1 MKDIAVANIRN
12 FAILGHSGSGKTTLT
27 DAIAFKLGLNDRFGS
42 VPNGTSVSDF
52 TDEEKTRK
60 ISIFAANFEG
70 VYTNPTGT
78 FCLVFT
84 DCPGFADFHG
94 QVVGAVRAVGNV
106 LIAVDATAGVQVG
119 TRRAWEACEAVG
131 LMARSFVITGIDKE
145 NANFDKTVAS
155 IQDAFGTHCIPV
167 VVPAG
172 KTRVTDILATQE
184 LPDALKTIKTALIEE
199 AAETDET
206 LLEKYLEGQDLC
218 PEEVANGLDHA
229 IISGGFHPIFALS
242 ALTDVGV
249 KELLDGICR
258 LLPSPVA
265 RGFSDSDGRTIDPD
279 PNGPFT
285 GLVWRTVIDP
295 FLGHLSYVRIVSGTL
310 TPRMELLNASTG
322 AKESVGALITIVG
335 KKQIPLEKAGPGEIV
350 ALTKLKATK
359 TGHTLCAPTIKCV
372 FPPILFPSP
381 VYHMAIHAKT
391 QADEDKLGTAVH
403 RLCEQDPTLFV
414 EKNAETKQM
423 LVKGLGDV
431 HIDVAVSLMKS
442 QSNVTVELSMPKV
455 PYRETVTGTGEG
467 HYKHKKQSGG
477 RGQYGE
483 VYLRVSPKRPDEEEW
498 FIDDIVGGTIPG
510 NFLPAIQKGL
520 VDAMLSGVLAHCTV
534 VNVKV
539 SVYDGSY
546 HDVDSSEVAFKIA
559 GSRAFRDAMSKARP
573 VLLEPIMTLTI
584 TIPEIFLG
592 TINGDLT
599 HKRGRVLGI
608 DSIKGM
614 HVITAE
620 APLAEIFKYA
630 AELRSITG
638 GQGSFEMAFARYDVV
653 PSNITQKVIAEAAKH
668 ATAETD
674 E

>member
-1 MKDIAVANIRN
+1 
-12 FAILGHSGSGKTTLT
+12 
-27 DAIAFKLGLNDRFGS
+27 
-42 VPNGTSVSDF
+42 
-52 TDEEKTRK
+52 
-60 ISIFAANFEG
+60 
-70 VYTNPTGT
+70 
-78 FCLVFT
+78 
-84 DCPGFADFHG
+84 
-94 QVVGAVRAVGNV
+94 
-106 LIAVDATAGVQVG
+106 
-119 TRRAWEACEAVG
+119 
-131 LMARSFVITGIDKE
+131 
-145 NANFDKTVAS
+145 
-155 IQDAFGTHCIPV
+155 
-167 VVPAG
+167 
-172 KTRVTDILATQE
+172 
-184 LPDALKTIKTALIEE
+184 
-199 AAETDET
+199 
-206 LLEKYLEGQDLC
+206 
-218 PEEVANGLDHA
+218 
-229 IISGGFHPIFALS
+229 
-242 ALTDVGV
+242 
-249 KELLDGICR
+249 
-258 LLPSPVA
+258 
-265 RGFSDSDGRTIDPD
+265 
-279 PNGPFT
+279 
-285 GLVWRTVIDP
+285 
-295 FLGHLSYVRIVSGTL
+295 
-310 TPRMELLNASTG
+310 
-322 AKESVGALITIVG
+322 
-335 KKQIPLEKAGPGEIV
+335 
-350 ALTKLKATK
+350 
-359 TGHTLCAPTIKCV
+359 
-372 FPPILFPSP
+372 
-381 VYHMAIHAKT
+381 MAIHAKT